1 MKYVSLLLAI
11 SLIGWTLAVKPS
23 LIFAHPSIAR
33 KKGQKRM
40 NSINPVYP
48 GKTWATKTPAE
59 VGLDAAKLGVF
70 RDAVGG
76 RGCVVRYGYM
86 SYTWGDISKRADIA
100 SACKPWF
107 SHFLFK
113 ALEDGK
119 ISSLDEKMA
128 KWEPRLNTLNSQLNH
143 KDQNITW
150 RHAAN
155 QISCYGITEPPGAAF
170 DYNDWQMALLWDT
183 LFLKVYGATCENVD
197 GKVLHPLLTA
207 PLQCEDNPTLMAF
220 GTKDRPGR
228 TAVSVRDFA
237 RFGLLYLR
245 KGNWKFVSGDGIH
258 PPETETFIS
267 GDGIHPP
274 ETETAE
280 QLISREHAAMAV
292 TNPLA
297 NSVPRTVGL
306 EAEMIPGQRTLG
318 SRDIPDNQCDHLGSY
333 SWLWWTNGIDRE
345 GKRHWPDAPVDTY
358 GAFGHGG
365 PRAMIVIP
373 SLDLVVSWNDA
384 NIHSRDKENQTL
396 KLLVEAVVL
405 SP

>member
-11 SLIGWTLAVKPS
+11 SLVGWMLPAKLS
-23 LIFAHPSIAR
+23 LIFVHPGTAR
-33 KKGQKRM
+33 KEGQKRM
-40 NSINPVYP
+40 HSIKPVYP
-48 GKTWATKTPAE
+48 GKTWATRAPTE
-59 VGLDAAKLGVF
+59 LGMDAAKLDAF
-70 RDAVGG
+70 RDLVGG

-86 SYTWGDISKRADIA
+86 SYTWGDVSKRADVA

-119 ISSLDEKMA
+119 ISSLDEKVA
-128 KWEPRLNTLNSQLNH
+128 KWEPRLNILNNQLGY
-143 KDQNITW
+143 KDRNITW
-150 RHAAN
+150 RHTAN

-170 DYNDWQMALLWDT
+170 DYNDWQMALFWDM
-183 LFLKVYGATCENVD
+183 LFLNVYGATYENVD

-228 TAVSVRDFA
+228 VAVSVRDFA

-245 KGNWKFVSGDGIH
+245 QGNWKFVSGDGIY
-258 PPETETFIS
+258 
-267 GDGIHPP
+267 PP

-280 QLISREHAAMAV
+280 QLIEKEHAVMAV
-292 TNPLA
+292 TSPLA

-306 EAEMIPGQRTLG
+306 EAEMIPGQRSMG
-318 SRDIPDNQCDHLGSY
+318 SRNIPDNQCDHLGSY

-373 SLDLVVSWNDA
+373 SLDLIVSWNDA
-384 NIHSRDKENQTL
+384 NIRIRDKENQAL
-396 KLLVEAVVL
+396 RLLVEAVVL
-405 SP
+405 NP